1 MKTFGIYLA
10 YPPAVRLANEGLGR
24 FLAEF
29 LRAAA
34 DRRDARFVVACPGWM
49 RQSLAELF
57 DHADIPRGGVEI
69 LAPAG
74 KPGVLILADLFDR
87 PQRPVEQVPAV
98 ARRNRR
104 MSRLIRRLLPLGL
117 AARLRSTW
125 AVALVVLVVLPVAMV
140 VMAGLAVVRVVGRA
154 LKRVVKRRSK
164 DGGQPA
170 PRRRLARY
178 RERLARVRHS
188 QTLLE
193 AEMELVHALIA
204 RRPDISG
211 WYCPNAFWP
220 GFNRVHGPRL
230 LCVPDFVVADFP
242 VEFARLGG
250 DLFGETVQRIE
261 QTISA
266 GDHFV
271 TYSDEVREHTLVK
284 RFGIDAQRVSVV
296 PHGANRLDRVL
307 DEAVGGAG
315 TAGREEACRAL
326 LRSAVKK
333 AESVGG
339 RPPAVP
345 ASGPGPF
352 LFYASQIRPN
362 KNVGTLLAAFHH
374 LVRTRFVSH
383 RLVMTGSP
391 HVMPE
396 IAALVSELGLQD
408 DVLFLRG
415 LSEPE
420 LAACYHLADL
430 AVNPSLSEGGC
441 PFTFT
446 EAVSVDT
453 PVVMARIAVTE
464 EVILDPALRSW
475 MLFDPYDWRDVAATI
490 ERGLSRAAELLAL
503 QKPVYRRLALR
514 TWREVVGDHVAIL
527 DELTG
532 RERVAE
538 AAAQPTRQAG

>member
-10 YPPAVRLANEGLGR
+10 YPPSIRLANEGLGR

-34 DRRDARFVVACPGWM
+34 DREDARFVVACPGWM
-49 RQSLAELF
+49 RQSLAELCS
-57 DHADIPRGGVEI
+57 HAGIPDGAIEI

-74 KPGVLILADLFDR
+74 KPGILILADLLDR
-87 PQRPVEQVPAV
+87 PKRSLSPGPVA
-98 ARRNRR
+98 ARRRSR
-104 MSRLIRRLLPLGL
+104 VSRLVRRLLPVGV

-125 AVALVVLVVLPVAMV
+125 AVTLAVLLVLPLAVAIMV
-140 VMAGLAVVRVVGRA
+140 VAAAVRIVGRT
-154 LKRVVKRRSK
+154 LKRIVKRRSK
-164 DGGQPA
+164 ETDQPA

-178 RERLARVRHS
+178 RERLGRVRHS
-188 QTLLE
+188 QTLLA
-193 AEMELVHALIA
+193 AEMELVHGLIA
-204 RRPDISG
+204 RRPEIAA

-220 GFNRVHGPRL
+220 EFNRLNGPRL

-242 VEFARLGG
+242 VEFARIGG
-250 DLFGETVQRIE
+250 DAFGETVRRIE
-261 QTISA
+261 RTIA
-266 GDHFV
+266 TGDHFV
-271 TYSDEVREHTLVK
+271 TYSDDVRRSTLLK
-284 RFGIDAQRVSVV
+284 RFGIEEHRVSVV

-307 DEAVGGAG
+307 DEAVGCVG
-315 TAGREEACRAL
+315 TPGREAACREL
-326 LRSAVKK
+326 LRSAMKK
-333 AESVGG
+333 AESVAD

-345 ASGPGPF
+345 AAGPGPF

-362 KNVGTLLAAFHH
+362 KNVGTLLTAFHH
-374 LVRTRFVSH
+374 LVRTRFVGH

-396 IAALVSELGLQD
+396 IAALVSALGLQD
-408 DVLFLRG
+408 EVLFLRG

-453 PVVMARIAVTE
+453 PVVMARIPVTE
-464 EVILDPALRSW
+464 EVIVDPLLQSR

-490 ERGLSRAAELLAL
+490 ERGLADANELLAL
-503 QKPVYRRLALR
+503 QKPLYHRLAR
-514 TWREVVGDHVAIL
+514 RSWREVVGDHVAIL
-527 DELTG
+527 EHLTSQ
-532 RERVAE
+532 RVSQPV
-538 AAAQPTRQAG
+538 AQPTRQAG

>member
-10 YPPAVRLANEGLGR
+10 YPPAIRLANEGLGR

-34 DRRDARFVVACPGWM
+34 DREDARFVVACPGWM
-49 RQSLAELF
+49 RQSLAELC
-57 DHADIPRGGVEI
+57 DHAGVPQGAVEI

-74 KPGVLILADLFDR
+74 KPGVLILADLLDR
-87 PQRPVEQVPAV
+87 PKQSAEHAPAA
-98 ARRNRR
+98 ARRTRR
-104 MSRLIRRLLPLGL
+104 MSRFIRRLLPLGV

-125 AVALVVLVVLPVAMV
+125 AVAFAVLLVLPAAMAIMGV
-140 VMAGLAVVRVVGRA
+140 LAAVRVMGRI
-154 LKRVVKRRSK
+154 LKRLVRRRRK
-164 DGGQPA
+164 DAEQPA

-178 RERLARVRHS
+178 RERLGRVRHS
-188 QTLLE
+188 QTLLA

-204 RRPDISG
+204 RRSDISA

-220 GFNRVHGPRL
+220 DFNRIPGPRL

-250 DLFGETVQRIE
+250 DAFAETVQRIE
-261 QTISA
+261 RTISG

-271 TYSDEVREHTLVK
+271 TYSDDVRQSTLVQ
-284 RFGIDAQRVSVV
+284 RFGIEEHRVSVV

-307 DEAVGGAG
+307 DEAVGAVG
-315 TAGREEACRAL
+315 TPGRDAACREL
-326 LRSAVKK
+326 LRAAVKK
-333 AESVGG
+333 AEAVGG

-345 ASGPGPF
+345 AAGPGPF

-362 KNVGTLLAAFHH
+362 KNVGTLLTAFHH
-374 LVRTRFVSH
+374 LVRTRFLRH

-396 IAALVSELGLQD
+396 IAALVSALGLQD

-464 EVILDPALRSW
+464 EVIVDPALRSR
-475 MLFDPYDWRDVAATI
+475 MLFDPYDWRDIAATI
-490 ERGLSRAAELLAL
+490 ERGLNGAEELLAL
-503 QKPVYRRLALR
+503 QKPAYRRLALR
-514 TWREVVGDHVAIL
+514 TWREVVGDHVMIL
-527 DELTG
+527 NHLTG
-532 RERVAE
+532 RPRVA
-538 AAAQPTRQAG
+538 ASAAQPTRQAG